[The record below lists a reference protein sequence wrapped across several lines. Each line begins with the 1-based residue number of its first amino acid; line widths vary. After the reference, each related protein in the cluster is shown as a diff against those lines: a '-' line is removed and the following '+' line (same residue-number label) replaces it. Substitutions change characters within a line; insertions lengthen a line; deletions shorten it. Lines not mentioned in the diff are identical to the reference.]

1 MVVYRPEQIIN
12 LYVWEQFKT
21 YAPEFYRMYAPVVG
35 NQNLGI
41 VPFFPSPASN
51 LPTPVLENDL
61 PYIVFDKFSR
71 VRGGYKYFY
80 PIKTDQMRYTIHGGS
95 LWGINKFEQD
105 RFETTYALT
114 SLIQNILDREDDAA
128 RDINEFAKDLPGYAQ
143 NPDGLLSNGNVD
155 LNQYYFHCINVYQ
168 SGFTDNQ
175 QDVSDFMEYN
185 PTRDLII
192 KYDYHSPQ
200 FGER

>member
-1 MVVYRPEQIIN
+1 MVIYRPEQIIN
-12 LYVWEQFKT
+12 LYVWDQFKI
-21 YAPEFYRMYAPVVG
+21 YAPQFASLYPPSSGGSE
-35 NQNLGI
+35 I

-51 LPTPVLENDL
+51 LPSQVLENDL

-71 VRGGYKYFY
+71 IRGGYKYFY

-95 LWGINKFEQD
+95 LWGVNKFEPD

-128 RDINEFAKDLPGYAQ
+128 RDINEFAKNLPGYA
-143 NPDGLLSNGNVD
+143 DTANGKD

>member
-1 MVVYRPEQIIN
+1 VIIYRPEQIIN

-21 YAPEFYRMYAPVVG
+21 YAPQFASLYPPSSGG
-35 NQNLGI
+35 NEI
-41 VPFFPSPASN
+41 VPFFPAPVSN
-51 LPTPVLENDL
+51 LPLQVLEEDL

-95 LWGINKFEQD
+95 LWGINKFERD
-105 RFETTYALT
+105 RYGTTVNLT

-128 RDINEFAKDLPGYAQ
+128 QDINEFTKNLPDY
-143 NPDGLLSNGNVD
+143 NDPNYPE
-155 LNQYYFHCINVYQ
+155 LNKYYFHCVNVYQ

-200 FGER
+200 FNERLPINT

>member
-1 MVVYRPEQIIN
+1 VVVYRPEQIIN

-51 LPTPVLENDL
+51 LPTTVIENDL

-95 LWGINKFEQD
+95 LWGVNKFEPD

-128 RDINEFAKDLPGYAQ
+128 RDINEFAKNLPGYA
-143 NPDGLLSNGNVD
+143 DTANGKD

>member
-21 YAPEFYRMYAPVVG
+21 YAPEFYRKYAPVVG
-35 NQNLGI
+35 NQSLAI

-51 LPTPVLENDL
+51 LPMEVLDNDL

-95 LWGINKFEQD
+95 LWGVNKFEPD

-128 RDINEFAKDLPGYAQ
+128 RDINEFAKNLPGYAQ
-143 NPDGLLSNGNVD
+143 NPDGLLSNGSVD

>member
-1 MVVYRPEQIIN
+1 MIIYRPEQIIN

-21 YAPEFYRMYAPVVG
+21 YAPQFSSLYPPSSG
-35 NQNLGI
+35 GSQI
-41 VPFFPSPASN
+41 VPFFPAPASN
-51 LPTPVLENDL
+51 LPSQVLENDL

-71 VRGGYKYFY
+71 IRGGYKYFY

-95 LWGINKFEQD
+95 LWGVNKFQQD
-105 RFETTYALT
+105 RFETTYNLT
-114 SLIQNILDREDDAA
+114 SLVQSILDREDDAGK
-128 RDINEFAKDLPGYAQ
+128 DINEFTKNLPDY
-143 NPDGLLSNGNVD
+143 NSPSYPE
-155 LNQYYFHCINVYQ
+155 LNRYHFHCVNVYQ

-192 KYDYHSPQ
+192 KYDYHSKQ
-200 FGER
+200 FNE

>member
-1 MVVYRPEQIIN
+1 MIIYRPEQIVN

-21 YAPEFYRMYAPVVG
+21 YAPQFASLYPPSSGG
-35 NQNLGI
+35 NEI
-41 VPFFPSPASN
+41 VPFFPAPVSN
-51 LPTPVLENDL
+51 LPLQVLEEDL

-95 LWGINKFEQD
+95 LWDINKFERD
-105 RFETTYALT
+105 RYGTTVNLT

-128 RDINEFAKDLPGYAQ
+128 QDINEFTKNLPDY
-143 NPDGLLSNGNVD
+143 NDPNYPE
-155 LNQYYFHCINVYQ
+155 LNKYYFHCVNVYQ

-200 FGER
+200 FNERPNINT

>member
-1 MVVYRPEQIIN
+1 MIIYRPEQIIN

-21 YAPEFYRMYAPVVG
+21 YAPQFASLYPPSSGG
-35 NQNLGI
+35 NEI
-41 VPFFPSPASN
+41 VPFFPAPVSN
-51 LPTPVLENDL
+51 LPLQVLEEDL

-95 LWGINKFEQD
+95 LWGINKFERD
-105 RFETTYALT
+105 RYGTTVNLT

-128 RDINEFAKDLPGYAQ
+128 QDINEFTKNLPDY
-143 NPDGLLSNGNVD
+143 NDPNYPE
-155 LNQYYFHCINVYQ
+155 LNKYYFHCVNVYQ

-200 FGER
+200 FNERLPINT

>member
-51 LPTPVLENDL
+51 LPTAVIENDL

-80 PIKTDQMRYTIHGGS
+80 PIKTDQMRYTIVGGS
-95 LWGINKFEQD
+95 LYDINRNQQD
-105 RFETTYALT
+105 RYATTINLT

-128 RDINEFAKDLPGYAQ
+128 QDINEFTKTLPDY
-143 NPDGLLSNGNVD
+143 NDPSYPE
-155 LNQYYFHCINVYQ
+155 LNKYYFHCVNVYQ
-168 SGFTDNQ
+168 SGFTDTQ

-192 KYDYHSPQ
+192 KYDYHAKQ
-200 FGER
+200 FNE

>member
-1 MVVYRPEQIIN
+1 MVIYRPEQIIN
-12 LYVWEQFKT
+12 LYVWDQFKV
-21 YAPEFYRMYAPVVG
+21 YAPQFTSLYPPSSGGSE
-35 NQNLGI
+35 I

-51 LPTPVLENDL
+51 LPSHVLENDL

-71 VRGGYKYFY
+71 IRGGYKYFY
-80 PIKTDQMRYTIHGGS
+80 PIKTDQMRYTVHGGS
-95 LWGINKFEQD
+95 LWNVNKFQQD
-105 RFETTYALT
+105 RFETTYNLT
-114 SLIQNILDREDDAA
+114 ALIQNILDREDDAA
-128 RDINEFAKDLPGYAQ
+128 QDINEFAKTLPGYAQ
-143 NPDGLLSNGNVD
+143 SQDGKD

-200 FGER
+200 FNERPI

>member
-1 MVVYRPEQIIN
+1 
-12 LYVWEQFKT
+12 
-21 YAPEFYRMYAPVVG
+21 
-35 NQNLGI
+35 
-41 VPFFPSPASN
+41 
-51 LPTPVLENDL
+51 
-61 PYIVFDKFSR
+61 
-71 VRGGYKYFY
+71 
-80 PIKTDQMRYTIHGGS
+80 MRYTIHGGS
-95 LWGINKFEQD
+95 LYGINKFEQD

-128 RDINEFAKDLPGYAQ
+128 RDINEFAKNLPGYA
-143 NPDGLLSNGNVD
+143 DTANGKD

>member
-1 MVVYRPEQIIN
+1 MTIYRPEQIIN

-21 YAPEFYRMYAPVVG
+21 YAPQFASLYPPSSGG
-35 NQNLGI
+35 NET
-41 VPFFPSPASN
+41 VPFFPAPVSN
-51 LPTPVLENDL
+51 LPLQVLEEDL

-95 LWGINKFEQD
+95 LWGINKFEPD
-105 RFETTYALT
+105 RYGTTITLT

-128 RDINEFAKDLPGYAQ
+128 QDINEFAKSLPGYADTP
-143 NPDGLLSNGNVD
+143 NSKD
-155 LNQYYFHCINVYQ
+155 LNQYYFHCVNVYQ

-200 FGER
+200 FNERLPINT

>member
-1 MVVYRPEQIIN
+1 MTTYRPEQIIN

-21 YAPEFYRMYAPVVG
+21 YAPTFY
-35 NQNLGI
+35 NLYRPTIGGPDI
-41 VPFFPSPASN
+41 IPFFPSPASN
-51 LPTPVLENDL
+51 LPSPVLNEDL

-71 VRGGYKYFY
+71 IRGGYKYFY
-80 PIKTDQMRYTIHGGS
+80 PIKTDQMRYTVHGGS
-95 LWGINKFEQD
+95 LWNVNKFQQD
-105 RFETTYALT
+105 RFETTYNLT
-114 SLIQNILDREDDAA
+114 ALIQNILDREDDAA
-128 RDINEFAKDLPGYAQ
+128 RDINEFAKTLPGYAKTA
-143 NPDGLLSNGNVD
+143 DGKD

-200 FGER
+200 FNERPI

>member
-1 MVVYRPEQIIN
+1 MTIIYRPEQIIN

-21 YAPEFYRMYAPVVG
+21 YAPSFYNLYAPTVG
-35 NQNLGI
+35 GSDI

-51 LPTPVLENDL
+51 LPSKVLEDDL

-71 VRGGYKYFY
+71 IRGGYKYFY
-80 PIKTDQMRYTIHGGS
+80 PIKTDQMRYTVHGGS
-95 LWGINKFEQD
+95 LWNVDKFQEN
-105 RFETTYALT
+105 RFETTYTLT

-128 RDINEFAKDLPGYAQ
+128 QDINEFAKGLPGYAKT
-143 NPDGLLSNGNVD
+143 PDGKD

-200 FGER
+200 FNERPI